1 MSRWRIIV
9 VLILVAVP
17 LLVLAGAGSYWL
29 LVSGYGLLVW
39 WPMMALVALGY
50 FLGAYWQRKQMLLH
64 PVDMTPPAHA
74 TERDKQAWQLI
85 EARAKAASRLDPD
98 KLSNPQHYLEVA
110 QEMGRELAV
119 HYHPNTEDLI
129 GALTVPE
136 ILAVIELAAHDLAE
150 MVDRYLPGGHLLTI
164 RDWQRAKK
172 ATDWY
177 QRATTVWWA
186 ISAVFSPIN
195 TATRYAAS
203 RVGLS
208 TPLKMLQQNLI
219 LWFYTAYLQRLGTYL
234 IELYSG
240 RLRVGARRWRE
251 LVLGEKQPKPALE
264 SDGEETPEA
273 ARVVTLTL
281 MGQVK
286 AGKSSLINA
295 LLGERKAQTDVLP
308 MTSLVER
315 YRLSPPGVGS
325 EMVLLDTVGYGHSGP
340 KQDQVEA
347 TREAARQSDL
357 LLLVLHARN
366 PARQADLEML
376 RDLRAWFESKPEL
389 KLPGVLAVM
398 THIDLLSPAM
408 EWAPPY
414 DWQHP
419 KRPKEQSIHDAL
431 AAVEEQLGEFVA
443 AVVPVCGAPGK
454 VFGVEEALL
463 PAIMARLDEAHGVS
477 LLRCLRAEADAH
489 KVRKVFDQLL
499 AIGKTIVRAVWQDL
513 QGPGATGKQQK

>member
-1 MSRWRIIV
+1 MSRWRIVV
-9 VLILVAVP
+9 VLALVAVP
-17 LLVLAGAGSYWL
+17 FLVLAGVGSYWL
-29 LVSGYGLLVW
+29 WVSGLGLLVW

-50 FLGAYWQRKQMLLH
+50 CLGAYWQRKQMLLR
-64 PVDMTPPAHA
+64 PVDMTPPAHS

-85 EARAKAASRLDPD
+85 AARAKAASRLDSD
-98 KLSNPQHYLEVA
+98 KLSNPQHYLDVA

-119 HYHPNTEDLI
+119 HYYPNTEDLI
-129 GALTVPE
+129 GSLTVPE
-136 ILAVIELAAHDLAE
+136 ILAVVELAAHDLAE

-164 RDWQRAKK
+164 RDWQRAKT
-172 ATDWY
+172 AADWY
-177 QRATTVWWA
+177 QRASNVLWA
-186 ISAVFSPIN
+186 ISAVLSPIS

-219 LWFYTAYLQRLGTYL
+219 LWFYTAFLQRLGTYL

-251 LVLGEKQPKPALE
+251 LVLGEKHPKPALE
-264 SDGEETPEA
+264 ADGEEPPEA

-315 YRLSPPGVGS
+315 YHLSPPGIAS

-347 TREAARQSDL
+347 TREAAKQSDL

-376 RDLRAWFESKPEL
+376 RNLRTWFEGKPEL
-389 KLPGVLAVM
+389 KMPGVIAVM

-419 KRPKEQSIHDAL
+419 KRPKEKSIHDAL
-431 AAVEEQLGEFVA
+431 AAVEEQLGEYVA
-443 AVVPVCGAPGK
+443 AVVPVCAAPGK
-454 VFGVEEALL
+454 VFGLEQALL
-463 PAIMARLDEAHGVS
+463 PALTVRLDEAHAVS
-477 LLRCLRAEADAH
+477 LLRCLHAEGDTR
-489 KVRKVFDQLL
+489 KVLKVFDQFL
-499 AIGKTIVRAVWQDL
+499 AVGKTIVRAVWQDL
-513 QGPGATGKQQK
+513 QGKTRQ

>member
-1 MSRWRIIV
+1 PARRSRSRRGHAHESLAHRRCV
-9 VLILVAVP
+9 GPRGGP
-17 LLVLAGAGSYWL
+17 LPGAGGGGEAVSPARGVGGGGVGGGDGPFGPARTPPRL
-29 LVSGYGLLVW
+29 LASASGAAAGRW
-39 WPMMALVALGY
+39 DGP
-50 FLGAYWQRKQMLLH
+50 
-64 PVDMTPPAHA
+64 PPAHA
-74 TERDKQAWQLI
+74 TERDKRAWGLI
-85 EARAKAASRLDPD
+85 EARARAASRLPSD
-98 KLSNPQHYLEVA
+98 KLADPQHYLSVA
-110 QEMGRELAV
+110 QEMAKELAA

-129 GALTVPE
+129 GSLTVPE

-164 RDWQRAKK
+164 HDWQRAKK
-172 ATDWY
+172 AADWY
-177 QRATTVWWA
+177 QRVSNVWWA
-186 ISAVFSPIN
+186 ISAVLSPIN

-240 RLRVGARRWRE
+240 RLRVGAQRWRE
-251 LVLGEKQPKPALE
+251 LVLGEKEPKPAIE
-264 SDGEETPEA
+264 RGGAEPPEA

-315 YRLSPPGVGS
+315 YELAPQGVGS
-325 EMVLLDTVGYGHSGP
+325 KMVLLDTVGYGHSGP

-347 TREAARQSDL
+347 TRQAATQSDL

-366 PARQADLEML
+366 PARQADLAML
-376 RDLRAWFESKPEL
+376 RDLQTWFESKPEL
-389 KLPGVLAVM
+389 KMPPVLAVM

-414 DWQHP
+414 DWLHP
-419 KRPKEQSIHDAL
+419 KRPKEKSIHDAL
-431 AAVEEQLGEFVA
+431 AAVEEQLGEQVV

-454 VFGVEEALL
+454 VFGIEEALL
-463 PAIMARLDEAHGVS
+463 PAITVRLDEAHAVS
-477 LLRCLRAEADAH
+477 LLRCLHAEGDA
-489 KVRKVFDQLL
+489 RK
-499 AIGKTIVRAVWQDL
+499 
-513 QGPGATGKQQK
+513 